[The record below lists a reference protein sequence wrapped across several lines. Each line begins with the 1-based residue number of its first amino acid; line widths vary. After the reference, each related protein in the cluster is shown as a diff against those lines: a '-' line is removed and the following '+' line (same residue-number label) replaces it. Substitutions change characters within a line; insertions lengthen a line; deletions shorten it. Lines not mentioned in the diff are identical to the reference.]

1 MSKFLNWYF
10 LVKNIISSWCD
21 IAQDWDWD
29 WPRISCSI
37 SENDDMFQNCF
48 NFIINFVK
56 AVLSECIFN
65 RLFNFKVISSLKNQ
79 FLSVSIDLK
88 IVSYDFMSRSACPYA
103 RSSPSDLL
111 HKIVFYTYWFR
122 FQVYLFQWDKI
133 EYRLLMNTSKT
144 LKRLFKNP
152 HI

>member
-1 MSKFLNWYF
+1 
-10 LVKNIISSWCD
+10 
-21 IAQDWDWD
+21 
-29 WPRISCSI
+29 
-37 SENDDMFQNCF
+37 MFQNCF

-65 RLFNFKVISSLKNQ
+65 RLFNFKVISSLKK
-79 FLSVSIDLK
+79 SVFFSLFSIENRYLGPHMISCDGPP
-88 IVSYDFMSRSACPYA
+88 VRMSGRRRRRPICFIK
-103 RSSPSDLL
+103 L
-111 HKIVFYTYWFR
+111 IFYTYWFH

-152 HI
+152 HTYNPIYVALFQHSKYV